1 MNIEEILIYGATALF
16 VVGVVAYY
24 LRQGASA
31 SARVAEKVEEAK
43 QAGRFEPVSLYPHI
57 DPNICIGSGACVRAC
72 PEKDILGIVGGKAT
86 VINTAN
92 CVGHGACFLAC
103 PVDAI
108 TLRIGTERRG
118 VELPHVKPSYES
130 NVEGMYIAGELG
142 GMGLIK
148 NSTEQGVMAVRNI
161 LKKRPEPIEGVL
173 DVAIVGAGPAGIAA
187 ALACKEGGLSF
198 EVLEQDSLG
207 GTVYTFPRKKL
218 VMTSPMDLP
227 LHGKVKLTDTSKG
240 ELLELWEGILSKH
253 DISIREQTKV
263 EAITRD
269 DAGLFEL
276 TTAMGEA
283 VRAQRV
289 VLAIGRRGT
298 PRKLGVPGEEG
309 NERVAYRLLDPELI
323 AGEDILVVGGGD
335 SAVEAVFMLMEAN
348 RVRLSYRKENFARI
362 KPGNRTKLE
371 QAMAEGRFEPFLAT
385 EVKEI
390 GSTHVSLVDASGDIA
405 EIPADRIFIF
415 AGGELPTEFLRK
427 AGIEVEKTFGKIV
440 RKHGRN

>member
-1 MNIEEILIYGATALF
+1 MIYVATALF
-16 VVGVVAYY
+16 AVGVVVYY
-24 LRQGASA
+24 VRQGASA
-31 SARVAEKVEEAK
+31 SALVAEKVEEAK
-43 QAGRFEPVSLYPHI
+43 QSGRFEPVSLYPHI
-57 DPNICIGSGACVRAC
+57 DPNLCIGSGACVKAC

-92 CVGHGACFLAC
+92 CVGHGACFIAC

-108 TLRIGTERRG
+108 TLRIGTEQRG

-161 LKKRPEPIEGVL
+161 LKKRPESIDGVL

-207 GTVYTFPRKKL
+207 GTVFTFPRSKL

-253 DISIREQTKV
+253 DISIREHTKV

-269 DAGLFEL
+269 DRGVFEL
-276 TTAMGEA
+276 ATAAGS

-323 AGEDILVVGGGD
+323 EGEDILVVGGGD
-335 SAVEAVFMLMEAN
+335 SAVEAVFMLMDAN
-348 RVRLSYRKENFARI
+348 RVRLSYRKDNFARI

-371 QAMAEGRFEPFLAT
+371 QAMAEGRFAPHLAT

-390 GSTHVSLVDASGDIA
+390 GSTHVTLVGASGDAA

-440 RKHGRN
+440 RKHGKS

>member
-1 MNIEEILIYGATALF
+1 MIYGATALF
-16 VVGVVAYY
+16 AVGVVVYY
-24 LRQGASA
+24 VRQGASA
-31 SARVAEKVEEAK
+31 SALVAEKVEEAK
-43 QAGRFEPVSLYPHI
+43 QSGRFEPVSLYPHI
-57 DPNICIGSGACVRAC
+57 DPNLCIGSGACVKAC

-92 CVGHGACFLAC
+92 CVGHGACFIAC

-108 TLRIGTERRG
+108 TLRIGTEQRG

-161 LKKRPEPIEGVL
+161 LKKRPESIDGVL

-207 GTVYTFPRKKL
+207 GTVFTFPRSKL

-253 DISIREQTKV
+253 DISILEHTKV

-269 DAGLFEL
+269 DRGVFEL
-276 TTAMGEA
+276 ATAAGS

-323 AGEDILVVGGGD
+323 EGEDILVVGGGD

-362 KPGNRTKLE
+362 KPGNRTQLE
-371 QAMAEGRFEPFLAT
+371 QAMAEWRFEPFLAT

-390 GSTHVSLVDASGDIA
+390 GSTHVTLVGASGDAA

-440 RKHGRN
+440 RKHGKS